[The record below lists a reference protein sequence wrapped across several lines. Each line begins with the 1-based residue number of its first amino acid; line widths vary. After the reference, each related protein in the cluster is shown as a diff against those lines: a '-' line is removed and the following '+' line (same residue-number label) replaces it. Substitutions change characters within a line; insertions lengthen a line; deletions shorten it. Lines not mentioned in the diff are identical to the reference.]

1 MNTLTMLLEKSKII
15 APLLLLLLALQ
26 LLFMKPRWQ
35 LYPLYFVI
43 AVYFIL
49 SALHHFGDFAFGVRS
64 ARWTLGIGLVLITV
78 SVAALLSFPKDALPL
93 PTGPFAIGTRIYDLE
108 DPAREEPYTETAG
121 DTRKIKY
128 QIWYPAEETKGYEK
142 AGWITE
148 GTVLTRQLARSFRFP
163 FFMLDHTAD
172 IPSNSYLSAPFSDER
187 ERYPVVIISHGWQGF
202 RELHTDFAEELASNG
217 FIAVSIDHTY
227 GSQAVRL
234 PDETVA
240 YLNPDALPGSYGED
254 GFAEASQLLV
264 TTYGEDVISVLND
277 LEKKNREDD
286 FLMNRM
292 DLSSI
297 GVMGHSTGGGG
308 DVHAALKDARIKA
321 LLGLDAWV
329 NPLDKDV
336 LSQGLSIPA
345 LFIRSEQWSQGPNN
359 TALGMLLS
367 ASEESTFLQMN
378 KTNHVDFSMAYMY
391 SPLAKYVG
399 FSGELGGREGIS
411 LQKKLLLEFFDA
423 SLRNQSGLESL
434 DLLEFMENNEA
445 LIPVGVEE

>member
-1 MNTLTMLLEKSKII
+1 MNTLTMLLEKSKVIG
-15 APLLLLLLALQ
+15 PLLMLILAMQ

-35 LYPLYFVI
+35 LYPFYLVL
-43 AVYFIL
+43 ALYFIL
-49 SALHHFGDFAFGVRS
+49 SALYHLRGLEIG
-64 ARWTLGIGLVLITV
+64 ARGGRWILGAALALLVL
-78 SVAALLSFPKDALPL
+78 SALSLLAFPKDTLPL
-93 PTGPFAIGTRIYDLE
+93 PTGPFAIGTRVYDLE
-108 DPAREEPYTETAG
+108 DPSRAEHYTEAEG
-121 DTRKIKY
+121 DSRRIKY

-142 AGWITE
+142 ARWITE

-172 IPSNSYLSAPFSDER
+172 IKSNSYLSAPLRDER
-187 ERYPVVIISHGWQGF
+187 EPYPVVIISHGWQGF

-240 YLNPDALPGSYGED
+240 YLNPDALPGSYGEE
-254 GFAEASQLLV
+254 GFAESSQLLV

-286 FLMNRM
+286 FLKDRM

-308 DVHAALKDARIKA
+308 DVHAALKDARIRA

-329 NPLDKDV
+329 NPLDKEV
-336 LSQGLSIPA
+336 LSQGLDIPA

-367 ASEESTFLQMN
+367 ASEEGTFLQMN

-434 DLLEFMENNEA
+434 DLEEIMETHEG
-445 LIPVGVEE
+445 LVPVGIQ

>member
-1 MNTLTMLLEKSKII
+1 MNTLTFLLEKWKII
-15 APLLLLLLALQ
+15 GLLLILLLVLQ
-26 LLFMKPRWQ
+26 LFIMKPRWQ
-35 LYPLYFVI
+35 LYPLYLTI
-43 AVYFIL
+43 ALYFIL
-49 SALHHFGDFAFGVRS
+49 SALHHWRGVEIG
-64 ARWTLGIGLVLITV
+64 ARGGRWMIGMGLFLIILSIISLV
-78 SVAALLSFPKDALPL
+78 SFPKDALPL

-108 DPAREEPYTETAG
+108 DRSRAEHYTEEAE
-121 DTRKIKY
+121 DFRRIKY
-128 QIWYPAEETKGYEK
+128 QIWYPAEETTGYEK
-142 AGWITE
+142 ARWITE
-148 GTVLTRQLARSFRFP
+148 GTVLTRQLASSFRFP

-172 IPSNSYLSAPFSDER
+172 MKSNSYLSAPLSEER
-187 ERYPVVIISHGWQGF
+187 ESYPVVIISHGWQGF

-234 PDETVA
+234 PDGTVA
-240 YLNPDALPGSYGED
+240 YLDPDALPGEYGEER
-254 GFAEASQLLV
+254 FAEASNLLV

-277 LEKKNREDD
+277 LEKRNSEDET
-286 FLMNRM
+286 FRNRM

-308 DVHAALKDARIKA
+308 DVHAALKDDRIKA

-329 NPLDKDV
+329 NPLDKEV

-359 TALGMLLS
+359 VALGALLY
-367 ASEESTFLQMN
+367 ASEKGTFLQMN

-399 FSGELGGREGIS
+399 FSGDMGGREAIS

-434 DLLEFMENNEA
+434 NLEEIMESNDS
-445 LIPVGVEE
+445 LIPVGIR

>member
-1 MNTLTMLLEKSKII
+1 
-15 APLLLLLLALQ
+15 
-26 LLFMKPRWQ
+26 
-35 LYPLYFVI
+35 
-43 AVYFIL
+43 
-49 SALHHFGDFAFGVRS
+49 
-64 ARWTLGIGLVLITV
+64 
-78 SVAALLSFPKDALPL
+78 
-93 PTGPFAIGTRIYDLE
+93 
-108 DPAREEPYTETAG
+108 
-121 DTRKIKY
+121 
-128 QIWYPAEETKGYEK
+128 
-142 AGWITE
+142 
-148 GTVLTRQLARSFRFP
+148 
-163 FFMLDHTAD
+163 MLDHTAD
-172 IPSNSYLSAPFSDER
+172 IKSNSYLSAPFSDER
-187 ERYPVVIISHGWQGF
+187 ESHPVVIISHGWQGF

-234 PDETVA
+234 PDNTVA
-240 YLNPDALPGSYGED
+240 YLNPDALPGSYGEE

-286 FLMNRM
+286 FLRNRM

-308 DVHAALKDARIKA
+308 DVHAALKDARIRA

-359 TALGMLLS
+359 TALDTLLS
-367 ASEESTFLQMN
+367 ASEEGTFLQMN

-399 FSGELGGREGIS
+399 FSGELGGREAIS

-434 DLLEFMENNEA
+434 NLEEIMENNDS
-445 LIPVGVEE
+445 LIPVGIR